1 MQVFKLYFKLLKS
14 VAPALIIYAI
24 IFAVL
29 IFIISANQTQSIT
42 HFEET
47 KIDTALVNYD
57 ENSIFSKNLIHYLTK
72 YCSFKDY
79 GDEEDNLAD
88 ALFFRQ
94 IEYILTIPYDFG
106 EDFLK
111 GKEVAVEKKSVPD
124 GVYNSSIDNAINIYL
139 NTARIYLRNIP
150 NITEEELVTYVNK
163 DMQDKAEVVIEGSE
177 KKVNDYSFY
186 NRFFNTASYIMLSCC
201 LIGVGMIMLTFHN
214 VFILRRNMVTPMT
227 HKDMNLQLIG
237 GNLVF
242 VLVHDILFILF
253 GYIINDNKNISG
265 NVLLFWL
272 NMIVY
277 SISALSISYFVAVVI
292 KNKHINDI
300 MAYVLPL
307 GFSFIS
313 GAFIPQYILGDAVLK
328 LASFTP
334 VYWYVKGNDAIALL
348 TDFNWNLLGNIFAY
362 MLIQIGFAAAIFSLS
377 LVVSKNR
384 KMNG

>member
-57 ENSIFSKNLIHYLTK
+57 ENSIFTKNLIHYLTK

-79 GDEEDNLAD
+79 GEGEDNLAD

-106 EDFLK
+106 EDFLR
-111 GKEVAVEKKSVPD
+111 GKEAAVEKKSVPD
-124 GVYNSSIDNAINIYL
+124 GVYNSTIDNAINIYL

-163 DMQDKAEVVIEGSE
+163 DMQEKAEVAIEDPE
-177 KKVNDYSFY
+177 KKDNDYSFY
-186 NRFFNTASYIMLSCC
+186 NRFFNIASYIMLSCC
-201 LIGVGMIMLTFHN
+201 LIGVSMIMLTFHN
-214 VFILRRNMVTPMT
+214 VNILRRNMVTPMT

-253 GYIINDNKNISG
+253 GYIINDNKNITG

-277 SISALSISYFVAVVI
+277 SISALSISYFVAVII
-292 KNKHINDI
+292 KNKHVNDI

-313 GAFIPQYILGDAVLK
+313 GAFIPQYILGDSVLK

-334 VYWYVKGNDAIALL
+334 VFWFIKGNDAITLL
-348 TDFNWNLLGNIFAY
+348 TDYNWNLLGNIYAY

-377 LVVSKNR
+377 LVISKNR
-384 KMNG
+384 KMNS